1 MNVQLENPFTFCELA
16 FPFGICMLTNRK
28 YRLLLL
34 KLFLQTDANALYY
47 TIRTPH
53 GTSFNFCYKSLIPLK
68 LFSASIHVT
77 FSIANFFL
85 YFESVSF

>member
-1 MNVQLENPFTFCELA
+1 
-16 FPFGICMLTNRK
+16 MLTNRK

-47 TIRTPH
+47 TIRAPY
-53 GTSFNFCYKSLIPLK
+53 GTSFNFCYESLILLK

-77 FSIANFFL
+77 FSIANFFYIL
-85 YFESVSF
+85 SQYLFEITETIQYTDKKSL